1 MTGANFER
9 KLRDKLRKEGWL
21 VFRSAGSHVA
31 DLIALKVIRKLI
43 GGLPNVTVEHITI
56 DHQIIEVK
64 TTNKNRVKTN
74 INKQSKEQFDMLND
88 FAKQGFNVYYYV
100 WFKGKRLD
108 WKKFKLPLEPYPVFK
123 CE

>member
-1 MTGANFER
+1 MVGINFER
-9 KLRDKLRKEGWL
+9 KLRDKLRTEGWL

-31 DLIALKVIRKLI
+31 DLIALK
-43 GGLPNVTVEHITI
+43 PNEHMIV
-56 DHQIIEVK
+56 EVK

-74 INKQSKEQFDMLND
+74 INKQSKEQFDMLNN

-108 WKKFKLPLEPYPVFK
+108 WKKFKLPLEPYPTFN
-123 CE
+123 CTIN